1 MQQLKLRPLLGIDG
15 DEIVTIPFF
24 ATPRVNNTASLTTQT
39 DTFNVHDIRPDQFGA
54 EVDMYYGCWLDIN
67 QPTDQRFPPRMVGG
81 NPADIPDGPFNGFSP
96 LVSIQQLVRS
106 QHQCLIAEIA
116 YDLDPIPAN
125 ADPSISDKLAQRNLA
140 FVNVPNPGVDT
151 SRIAPQTFE
160 VRRSPM
166 TLKADNRPDEL
177 MFDWRS
183 VPAGTT
189 ASFYLPGTTAAA
201 ILDWA
206 GKMYTTHNITLV
218 DPHTLRMP
226 AAGIGY
232 LPVPQGTG
240 PNFAGLMSIEL
251 PDTVHKGD
259 RYDVLVRQV
268 TSEQFYL
275 RGGNNK
281 QGGGQTINVR
291 SYSFAAS
298 SSKGGSSSFTW
309 RRTFGTFQVSI
320 PVSTK
325 KALLLGEERLFAVMQ
340 WIGQSIPNV
349 SRWYPVFQRYL
360 QQLGGRVQGM
370 GGDPGTI
377 LPSGYGDVLGL
388 GGATGGGVGGLGGG
402 KGAHEYSGKVTGLI
416 YDHFGDF
423 EGFLLEITCD
433 EVLRFN
439 SKERRVECLV
449 REAWQ
454 QRSTVVVVSGAGDLH
469 CPVTIIIGGAAGC
482 C

>member
-1 MQQLKLRPLLGIDG
+1 
-15 DEIVTIPFF
+15 
-24 ATPRVNNTASLTTQT
+24 
-39 DTFNVHDIRPDQFGA
+39 
-54 EVDMYYGCWLDIN
+54 MYYGCWLDIN
-67 QPTDQRFPPRMVGG
+67 QPGDQRFPPRMVGG
-81 NPADIPDGPFNGFSP
+81 NPANIPDGPFSGFNP

-140 FVNVPNPGVDT
+140 FVNVPNPGVEP

-160 VRRSPM
+160 VRRSPL
-166 TLKADNRPDEL
+166 TLKMDNRPDEL
-177 MFDWRS
+177 MIDWRS

-206 GKMYTTHNITLV
+206 GKLYTTHNITQV
-218 DPHTLRMP
+218 DSHTLRMP

-232 LPVPQGTG
+232 LPVPQGSG

-251 PDTVHKGD
+251 PDSVHKGD
-259 RYDVLVRQV
+259 RYDILVRQI
-268 TSEQFYL
+268 TSEQFYS
-275 RGGNNK
+275 RSGSGNQN
-281 QGGGQTINVR
+281 GEQTINVR
-291 SYSFAAS
+291 SYSS
-298 SSKGGSSSFTW
+298 TTVSSKGGDNYFTW
-309 RRTFGTFQVSI
+309 RRTFGAFQVSI

-340 WIGQSIPNV
+340 WIGQSIPAV

-370 GGDPGTI
+370 GGDPGKI
-377 LPSGYGDVLGL
+377 PPSGDGDVPIL
-388 GGATGGGVGGLGGG
+388 GGTEGGGGYGGGLGGG

-423 EGFLLEITCD
+423 EGFLLEVTCD
-433 EVLRFN
+433 HVVRLN

-454 QRSTVVVVSGAGDLH
+454 QRSTVLVVTSADDTH
-469 CPVTIIIGGAAGC
+469 CPLTIVIGGAAGC